1 MTAFGASGLLI
12 MAFERLLGYNF
23 KMKIINRYI
32 VKEITAP
39 LLLGFLVFTLIFLI
53 DKTRELSELIV
64 RYGVGFLP
72 AVQLF
77 AYVLPAYIAITVP
90 MGLLFAVL
98 FAFSRFNSDNEITA
112 MKTNGVHV
120 NSIAMPVIVFG
131 LCISLLM
138 VLFNGT
144 LLPRSNL
151 AFKKLYFNIVE
162 KRANV
167 AIQEKVFIN
176 DFNGFIFYVDKK
188 DEKTGVLRNILVY
201 VLEKSSS
208 PVYTITAPEGLL
220 ASDKDEKRLILKL
233 KNGSIHQ
240 ALGPGLS
247 GYNLINFDSYDI
259 DLDINSALAGASN
272 AKGFREM
279 TFSELS
285 EAINRFKENDIKDVT
300 PQIEY
305 HKKISIPFACLALT
319 LTGIALGISVRLKGM
334 SWSMIMS
341 LALIVVYYYFLITG
355 DALAQKGTLSPIM
368 GMWLPNIVIG
378 TVGAV
383 LLLLAMREK
392 IKF

>member
-1 MTAFGASGLLI
+1 
-12 MAFERLLGYNF
+12 
-23 KMKIINRYI
+23 

-72 AVQLF
+72 AVRLF

-120 NSIAMPVIVFG
+120 NSIAAPVLVFG
-131 LCISLLM
+131 LCVSIIM
-138 VLFNGT
+138 VFFNAA

-188 DEKTGVLRNILVY
+188 DEKTGTLSNILVY
-201 VLEKSSS
+201 VMEKSNS

-233 KNGSIHQ
+233 KRGSIHQ

-272 AKGFREM
+272 TKSFREM

-285 EAINRFKENDIKDVT
+285 EAIKSLKENGINDVT

-319 LTGIALGISVRLKGM
+319 LTGIALGISVRQKGM
-334 SWSMIMS
+334 SWSMVMS
-341 LALIVVYYYFLITG
+341 LVLIVVYYYFLITG
-355 DALAQKGTLSPIM
+355 DALAQKGILSPIM

-378 TVGAV
+378 TVGLT

-392 IKF
+392 VKF